1 MASLFKRAGSARVE
15 SPAPAAAPASAQ
27 VAVSK
32 VFPRF
37 MAALGQVESPV
48 LLDLGAVV
56 GTNVAFFGEQLGCK
70 IFVEDLYDVIE
81 RAARRSERE
90 SLPDRLKSRLTHTPG
105 SIDGILCWD
114 LFDYLE
120 RPAARALAEHLL
132 PLLRPGGLA
141 HGLFGTTSVEL
152 QHYTRFA
159 VESSDSFRLRT
170 LPASPISRQVLTTR
184 DIQRLFEGLNVVESV
199 LLRTSAREILFR
211 KASAA
216 T

>member
-1 MASLFKRAGSARVE
+1 
-15 SPAPAAAPASAQ
+15 
-27 VAVSK
+27 
-32 VFPRF
+32 
-37 MAALGQVESPV
+37 MAALGQLESPV

-56 GTNVAFFGEQLGCK
+56 GTNVALFGEQLGCK
-70 IFVEDLYDVIE
+70 IYVEDLYDIVE
-81 RAARRSERE
+81 RTARRGERE
-90 SLPDRLKSRLTHTPG
+90 SLPERLQARLAHTPG

-120 RPAARALAEHLL
+120 RPAARALAAQLL

-159 VESSDSFRLRT
+159 VESTDTFRLKT
-170 LPASPISRQVLTTR
+170 LPATPIGRQVLTTR
-184 DIQRLFEGLNVVESV
+184 DIQRLFEGLSVVESV

-211 KASAA
+211 KASPA